1 MQIDGVFNFSRSDAM
16 STDIEY
22 IVNTTGDAIKSV
34 FVAQRPIA
42 SEIETRIG
50 AEIGLLASF
59 VIAPSGS

>member
-16 STDIEY
+16 PADIEN

-42 SEIETRIG
+42 RKI
-50 AEIGLLASF
+50 
-59 VIAPSGS
+59 

>member
-16 STDIEY
+16 PADIEN
-22 IVNTTGDAIKSV
+22 IVNTTSDSV
-34 FVAQRPIA
+34 IPIFITQRPIA
-42 SEIETRIG
+42 RKIQPRIG